1 MVYVNVADNH
11 GYIVHHKHYIDMSNI
26 YNTDITLDFNNLEL
40 LCIACHN
47 KEHFDYGSFT
57 DDGQLKADNKTAL
70 ELLKIK

>member
-1 MVYVNVADNH
+1 MNVADNH

-40 LCIACHN
+40 LCMDCHN
-47 KEHFDYGSFT
+47 KEHFNNSGFT
-57 DDGQLKADNKTAL
+57 DDGDVKADNKTAF